1 MIKFKPK
8 YKKHIKLV
16 IALII
21 IVLGSVFM
29 IIPFI
34 PLGFILLFAG
44 LVLLVPYVPFLNRLI
59 NQHKKRNKNKIV
71 KKIEEKIQQMEG
83 KIVTLLVKESL

>member
-8 YKKHIKLV
+8 YKKHIKLAL
-16 IALII
+16 ALII
-21 IVLGSVFM
+21 IVLGSAFM

-34 PLGFILLFAG
+34 PFGFILLYAG
-44 LVLLVPYVPFLNRLI
+44 FVLLIPYAPSLNRQQ

-71 KKIEEKIQQMEG
+71 KIIEEKIQKMVE
-83 KIVTLLVKESL
+83 KIVTLLVKENL